1 MMLVKDQV
9 SVRFCHYIAISVTV
23 TCNECVVDLRL

>member
-1 MMLVKDQV
+1 MRLVQV

-23 TCNECVVDLRL
+23 TSNECVVDLRL